1 MMKTIQRLVWGG
13 GIAAIFCVSSAI
25 ADPPVVPL
33 TIDVNSNTA
42 SQLGGE
48 YTSPYNG
55 TVDGVAA
62 QIICDDF
69 ATNIPFLFSWNA
81 YAIPVSTL
89 PTFATDLKFK
99 TGPYDNSGLTGLTG
113 SDTLTTVQA
122 YTAAADLAVEL
133 TSAST
138 VVQGDGASAQE
149 ELSYAIW
156 QLFDPAG
163 NPTPFSK
170 LSGQV
175 ETDAQ
180 VYLTAAEKAA
190 YGTNG
195 TNGTITASQFTNVT
209 FYTPEPYSQTSQEF
223 ITVDEASAPL
233 QLGLYLVCGLAL
245 FAGFRKYAVARS

>member
-69 ATNIPFLFSWNA
+69 ATNIPFLFGWDA

-89 PTFATDLKFK
+89 PTFADKLKFK
-99 TGPYDNSGLTGLTG
+99 TGPYDNSGLGG
-113 SDTLTTVQA
+113 QTLTTVQA
-122 YTAAADLAVEL
+122 YTAAAELAVEL
-133 TSAST
+133 TNAST
-138 VVQGDGASAQE
+138 LVQADGASPQE

-156 QLFDPAG
+156 QLFDPGA
-163 NPTPFSK
+163 PFNNLTSK
-170 LSGQV
+170 SLGHA
-175 ETDAQ
+175 EADAQ
-180 VYLTAAEKAA
+180 AYLTAAEQAA
-190 YGTNG
+190 YG
-195 TNGTITASQFTNVT
+195 GTITASQFTNVT
-209 FYTPEPYSQTSQEF
+209 FYTPEPNSQTSQEF

-245 FAGFRKYAVARS
+245 FAGFRKYALAR